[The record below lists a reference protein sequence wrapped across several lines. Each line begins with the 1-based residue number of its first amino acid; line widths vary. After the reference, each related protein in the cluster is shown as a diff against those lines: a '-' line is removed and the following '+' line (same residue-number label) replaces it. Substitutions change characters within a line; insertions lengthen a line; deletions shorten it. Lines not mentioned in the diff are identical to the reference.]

1 MSKKMSKMCK
11 KKSKK
16 MSKKMSKM
24 CKKMSGGAKKSSKKA
39 SKKSKKASKKSKKA
53 SKKSKKS
60 RKMKGGSNDGFKAF
74 LELKTK
80 IAKDLGV
87 ANGPAPGKVAA
98 AVQKEIKEKHM
109 GSDGKPTIP
118 SVEVSKQ
125 AYDLFKS
132 NMDKYKKFL
141 N

>member
-1 MSKKMSKMCK
+1 
-11 KKSKK
+11 
-16 MSKKMSKM
+16 
-24 CKKMSGGAKKSSKKA
+24 
-39 SKKSKKASKKSKKA
+39 
-53 SKKSKKS
+53 
-60 RKMKGGSNDGFKAF
+60 MKGGSNDGFKAF

-109 GSDGKPTIP
+109 GADGKPTIP

-132 NMDKYKKFL
+132 DMDKYKKYL

>member
-1 MSKKMSKMCK
+1 
-11 KKSKK
+11 

-24 CKKMSGGAKKSSKKA
+24 CKKMSGGAKKS
-39 SKKSKKASKKSKKA
+39 KKA

-60 RKMKGGSNDGFKAF
+60 RKMKGGANDGFQAF
-74 LELKTK
+74 LDLKTK
-80 IAKDLGV
+80 ISKDLNV
-87 ANGPAPGKVAA
+87 PNGPAPGKVAA

-109 GSDGKPTIP
+109 GADGKPTIP

-132 NMDKYKKFL
+132 DMDKYKKFL